1 MNYDD
6 DPHKAP
12 LKSFVDTIVKH
23 FFFISLK
30 KKGMRFTGTAAAV
43 QMAPH
48 IWFLSVVSFF
58 FHPWKY
64 MTLAF
69 SRLSDNYF

>member
-30 KKGMRFTGTAAAV
+30 KKGIRFTGTAAAV

-58 FHPWKY
+58 FPPMKIHD
-64 MTLAF
+64 TGFF
-69 SRLSDNYF
+69 SLIW